1 MTDNGLAALA
11 AALDQVIDDG
21 FYYDDLYKTRPA
33 EDATAIL
40 GERGVFLADGL
51 PDYNIAYAAGV
62 EDGKGEQAAEIT
74 RLRAALDGLVE
85 AAGAVLASNALDP
98 DEFLA
103 LDRGILAAL
112 AAARPDPRGR
122 GHDHSA
128 AQRNRVPHED
138 EAVSVSESR
147 P

>member
-1 MTDNGLAALA
+1 MCNKELIGIHDHGVKVVPSPKGPRPNAFLPGGMAHRGNLTEGEIVAAFKSGYL
-11 AALDQVIDDG
+11 VP
-21 FYYDDLYKTRPA
+21 RPPA
-33 EDATAIL
+33 
-40 GERGVFLADGL
+40 
-51 PDYNIAYAAGV
+51 
-62 EDGKGEQAAEIT
+62 EQAAEIAT
-74 RLRAALDGLVE
+74 LRAVLDGLVE